1 MGQVIN
7 SYQLSE
13 SGENSLLKPLIYC
26 NPDAELMEMSIS
38 IEERM
43 TENLLKYEP
52 KYRRRHVAGCFDAI
66 LADLPRDRTL
76 RDIDILFNPSYSID
90 VLKMMISACKRKNFN
105 VIWPG
110 RYEVG
115 CLIYAEEGC
124 KDYIKY
130 RVADY
135 DITCIL

>member
-1 MGQVIN
+1 MGQVIY

-13 SGENSLLKPLIYC
+13 SGVNSLLKPLIYC
-26 NPDAELMEMSIS
+26 NPDDELMEMSIS
-38 IEERM
+38 IEKIM
-43 TENLLKYEP
+43 TEKLLAFDS
-52 KYRRRHVAGCFDAI
+52 KYRRRHVTECFEAI
-66 LADLPRDRTL
+66 LADLPRDTTL
-76 RDIDILFNPSYSID
+76 RDIDVLFNPSYSID
-90 VLKMMISACKRKNFN
+90 VLEMMILACKRKNFN